1 MLKVIGQRWLLNIP
15 NKRVVVEVSL
25 DGIAK
30 VIQIIDLSGP
40 YILGDSMNLNLNP
53 EAKYWEY
60 MAGQDKPKE

>member
-30 VIQIIDLSGP
+30 VIQIIDLSGH
-40 YILGDSMNLNLNP
+40 YILGDSMNLNP
-53 EAKYWEY
+53 ENKYWEY